1 MSGLPMQRWLTVPC
15 DWRRPEQAQPYDL
28 YWCASSGY
36 GKVYPSPNVD
46 EVSGFYDIP
55 YYTHGVTATV
65 DNPSVD
71 WMIKLRQHLAWRF
84 DGGVS
89 KTEHWWRQLLGGTNV
104 ASKRVCELGC
114 GSGHNL
120 MLLRELGCTVLGVEP
135 DPRARQVA
143 QDNGLTVLAGTAE
156 ALPQDLGDQTF
167 DLLLMNHVLEHCLEP
182 KQVVQN
188 AHKLLNPQGFLVV
201 ETPNSTCLGGQKANI
216 AWPFLDVPRHLHF
229 FTAQSLQTLCEQES
243 FRWLKTEYEGYFV
256 QFEQGWLESAT
267 EIWHQLGYGE
277 RTLTDEV
284 RSAWQLLAQTALAQ
298 PAQKY
303 CSVRV
308 VMQR

>member
-1 MSGLPMQRWLTVPC
+1 
-15 DWRRPEQAQPYDL
+15 
-28 YWCASSGY
+28 
-36 GKVYPSPNVD
+36 
-46 EVSGFYDIP
+46 
-55 YYTHGVTATV
+55 VTATV

-89 KTEHWWRQLLGGTNV
+89 KTEHWWRQLLGGTDV